1 MNMNDIRKIARSA
14 GIKPAKLNKT
24 TLIRSI
30 QTEEG
35 NYDCFASVAE
45 GSACDQNECLWRS
58 DCFVMAKKSK
68 AA

>member
-1 MNMNDIRKIARSA
+1 MNMNAIRKIARGA

-24 TLIRSI
+24 TLIRTI

-35 NYDCFASVAE
+35 NYDCFASE
-45 GSACDQNECLWRS
+45 TEESACDQSECLWRS
-58 DCFVMAKKSK
+58 DCFAAAKKSK